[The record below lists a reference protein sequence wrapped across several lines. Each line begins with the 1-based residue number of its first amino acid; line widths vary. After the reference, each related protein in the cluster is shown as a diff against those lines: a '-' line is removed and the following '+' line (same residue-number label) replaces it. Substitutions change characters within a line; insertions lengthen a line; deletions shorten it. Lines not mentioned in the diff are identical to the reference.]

1 MSNTNKNGGRK
12 PTQLNEITDR
22 SFTVVDLININTNV
36 KAPTVRMHVKR
47 NVEQGRYVVAGT
59 YKSGKRGKPSVTYTF
74 VNSGKITNVNEAVN
88 S

>member
-1 MSNTNKNGGRK
+1 MSNTNKTGRK

-22 SFTVVDLININTNV
+22 AFTVVDLVNLNSNV
-36 KAPTVRMHVKR
+36 KAPTVRMHIKR

-59 YKSGKRGKPSVTYTF
+59 FKTGKRGKPSITYTYVPSKS
-74 VNSGKITNVNEAVN
+74 VNVTENAV